1 MTEIQIYNPDGTSWG
16 IVPITEGAK
25 HEEEL
30 MKTDSVTLSW
40 KSTESVCIPMG
51 SYVAYKGVV
60 YKSLEPYYPQAKD
73 SIEYQYQ
80 PVFVSEIFMLS
91 KIPFLLYTNDGKRDL
106 VEADWNFTG
115 RGQDLVSTLSSSIKR
130 SIGVDYVFDIS
141 SDIEASLS
149 LSFSNVDIL
158 TALNSIASAWGCE
171 WWTDWQT
178 GMSTAR
184 IIHFGKKCVHNA
196 TDINPY
202 RLTAGQNITMPN
214 SNQKAT
220 YFNRFYIFG
229 STRNIPQDY
238 EGAQAT
244 HVINKR
250 LTLNPSKFP
259 NGYIDLP
266 VFDADGNA
274 TWDETNKR
282 YITDLTDSDQRFTKV
297 MYFDDIYPKSS
308 CVVSEVKKV
317 MRLVRDSEQKPIEI
331 GTWKSTDAEV
341 RAGYVKAGDVKYD
354 FWYLYVIKLKY
365 QNDRGEY
372 VDFRMDK
379 STYSPKDNPSGQMIK
394 GLELSLH
401 FNSGSL
407 EGREFK
413 AAYYN
418 ETDKHPFRSEDERF
432 SALNFE
438 TTGGEFE
445 IVRTEDNTII
455 LPNSGIE
462 PSTGTSA
469 DEDGDKVVVFNIRM
483 PEEYYYTAYNELEE
497 RAIEYIY
504 DETKDA
510 NQYVVKSNPIAFAEN
525 VPNLHLGRHI
535 TLNIGGRDIDT
546 RVTKLVTNLDRDYE
560 QEITM
565 SKALS
570 KGTINTLLTT
580 IESTAQSVV
589 DVEVM
594 DNTERKLAKQ
604 QMMSAIREMKDSMF
618 DTDGYFTAPISPT
631 TIDTMMLSVGAT
643 STNFQLEGI
652 LFQPNYAPNTTTPA
666 NHNRFNVQSTNGKLI
681 HYGID
686 IESDSPREW
695 NMSGGDVEWFA
706 NGVKTTNPSNN
717 SSFYLYAK
725 CSVTGEGGVFLLD
738 TKQRKYNSDSDYYY
752 FLVGVLSKA
761 TTLNTYTSRILGTTY
776 GITTINGDQIKT
788 GRIQSVDGKTYFDL
802 YSGKICGDIVF
813 TTSSG
818 EQEVDAYVQ
827 GLVDKG
833 VGEATKDIDAQ
844 VETLVDGK
852 VSNIEIGGRNYCRES
867 HGDCLKYLQI
877 LNYAGVTLQT
887 LDNVPCLQFDASST
901 TRGFF
906 IDAGKISSAYDRS
919 SHPWSFAIDVLVEAA
934 NTNFLIGLEG
944 RKTNTVTVKSA
955 NTWTRLKI
963 SGNSTFG
970 TIVVYKTTS
979 GKAYVKNWK
988 LETGTNATD
997 WTAATEDVN
1006 ESILSAQTVANEAT
1020 ETANCASTTA
1030 NAAKTAVDNFSVGGR
1045 NLLRNTG
1052 EKNMTIPAN
1061 AFAEYNYTTTIQ
1073 FPTIAEG
1080 MTICGQYKV
1089 DGWTNNF
1096 PPIPSC
1102 ILGKGDGDAWSR
1114 RIYFSTY
1121 KTIGSNTR
1129 LYQASAVIKT
1139 TDANILNV
1147 GGSKIVKILAE
1158 RGDGKA
1164 YSFTAYDIKIEIGS
1178 KPTDYSPAPE
1188 DTDAAILA
1196 AEQKA
1201 MMADYLRNAIQDGST
1216 TVKGGLILTQMIGVG
1231 AGDTTT
1237 AGMNGGGGDNP
1248 IRFWAGSSTFG
1259 DAMSAPFQ
1267 VYDNGRVV
1275 MSLAEIGS
1283 LNSDGYGIQIRNGK
1297 IEIVRGGSPLTQILP
1312 DMASSINDALLDM
1325 ESSSN
1330 GYIPNV
1336 SAVYTPLEKNLSGGT
1351 TEWGSDYKKTAS
1363 WSDNKYYEG
1372 VIFNSASYTG
1382 TATIKS
1388 NVVFSGTMPS
1398 YSVLKDSNPY
1408 WTLSQ
1413 HSSSRTMSM
1422 GWYLYEDYGKSTAKI
1437 IQQGSGTI
1445 SNSGSTITASLNNV
1459 TFNVTQGKR
1468 YSLVV
1473 KIVFSASVVLYANK
1487 TSSYYG
1493 GWSAQIV
1500 WSTGGTSNTTA
1511 DIYNAAESYKNKYYA
1526 DGFVLSKANDNYF
1539 AFIPTA
1545 GKNSETLRLRS
1556 GDFVLRLYNGRLEY
1570 NRKGQQSLGTSSFY
1584 NLSPMVYYG
1593 VVNWNSGNTQ
1603 SLSDIANVYSDKPSV
1618 AKISTTEVTFY
1629 YPRNKTYLLPVCV
1642 GYNNNASQTYQLQN
1656 ISALGSYTVESGVYG
1671 IKFNIKV
1678 SDYRIT
1684 SVYVLLLEIY

>member
-115 RGQDLVSTLSSSIKR
+115 RGQDLVSTLFSSIKR

-297 MYFDDIYPKSS
+297 MYFDDIYPKSN

-462 PSTGTSA
+462 PSKGTSA

-776 GITTINGDQIKT
+776 GITTINGNTIKT
-788 GRIQSVDGKTYFDL
+788 GRIQSVDGLTFFDL
-802 YSGKICGDIVF
+802 NKGEIGGNIKFTAEQGSDNFALINSIVSGNDDVKSAKESADEASGKV
-813 TTSSG
+813 
-818 EQEVDAYVQ
+818 
-827 GLVDKG
+827 
-833 VGEATKDIDAQ
+833 ATLDYLKKA
-844 VETLVDGK
+844 LVDGQTIVSGGLVQTNIIMLGYYDQSK
-852 VSNIEIGGRNYCRES
+852 VLHVMTGSNGLYNPEAKGGGVASWWGGNMVDGYADGEEGEFAEDGAMALIRFDGTGYFAKGAIWWTADGNLHADPLSFFVGESSVGALLKAFQLFYHTIGSKTIR
-867 HGDCLKYLQI
+867 
-877 LNYAGVTLQT
+877 
-887 LDNVPCLQFDASST
+887 LDYIKPLAPF
-901 TRGFF
+901 
-906 IDAGKISSAYDRS
+906 
-919 SHPWSFAIDVLVEAA
+919 
-934 NTNFLIGLEG
+934 IGLE
-944 RKTNTVTVKSA
+944 
-955 NTWTRLKI
+955 L
-963 SGNSTFG
+963 
-970 TIVVYKTTS
+970 
-979 GKAYVKNWK
+979 
-988 LETGTNATD
+988 
-997 WTAATEDVN
+997 
-1006 ESILSAQTVANEAT
+1006 ANEAT
-1020 ETANCASTTA
+1020 DEAKKARIYVDAN
-1030 NAAKTAVDNFSVGGR
+1030 G
-1045 NLLRNTG
+1045 NLVFDCNIVSK
-1052 EKNMTIPAN
+1052 KNIIAYG
-1061 AFAEYNYTTTIQ
+1061 AEGADVQTIQ
-1073 FPTIAEG
+1073 QIVEDLVEP
-1080 MTICGQYKV
+1080 
-1089 DGWTNNF
+1089 N
-1096 PPIPSC
+1096 P
-1102 ILGKGDGDAWSR
+1102 
-1114 RIYFSTY
+1114 
-1121 KTIGSNTR
+1121 
-1129 LYQASAVIKT
+1129 
-1139 TDANILNV
+1139 TDAPTEDM
-1147 GGSKIVKILAE
+1147 A
-1158 RGDGKA
+1158 
-1164 YSFTAYDIKIEIGS
+1164 TIKI
-1178 KPTDYSPAPE
+1178 
-1188 DTDAAILA
+1188 
-1196 AEQKA
+1196 
-1201 MMADYLRNAIQDGST
+1201 N
-1216 TVKGGLILTQMIGVG
+1216 GVVYNV
-1231 AGDTTT
+1231 
-1237 AGMNGGGGDNP
+1237 NGGGGSGVAS
-1248 IRFWAGSSTFG
+1248 IE
-1259 DAMSAPFQ
+1259 
-1267 VYDNGRVV
+1267 
-1275 MSLAEIGS
+1275 LS
-1283 LNSDGYGIQIRNGK
+1283 LNQTDYKMQVSITDNKGETITSNVIDFPIESVVVGGSYDATNKNIVLTLKNGSQVTFSVADLVSGLASTTYVDNAVSGITKASLGLGNVDNTSDANKPISTATQTALNGK
-1297 IEIVRGGSPLTQILP
+1297 LS
-1312 DMASSINDALLDM
+1312 
-1325 ESSSN
+1325 
-1330 GYIPNV
+1330 
-1336 SAVYTPLEKNLSGGT
+1336 LSGGT
-1351 TEWGSDYKKTAS
+1351 MTGVLGLLYLFRDTNNTKTGVGGGIQGDSAIIGIRTDGTVYRPHILSEDGSMIFGVSEWNSQKWARIGCDADGKIKISSLKTGSVPFVLCANGDVGVGTE
-1363 WSDNKYYEG
+1363 N
-1372 VIFNSASYTG
+1372 
-1382 TATIKS
+1382 
-1388 NVVFSGTMPS
+1388 PS
-1398 YSVLKDSNPY
+1398 YRLHVVGGSVYSDTAMRVANNKPFASKTSNG
-1408 WTLSQ
+1408 TDVNLLSI
-1413 HSSSRTMSM
+1413 SSSDLISV
-1422 GWYLYEDYGKSTAKI
+1422 GLSTCNI
-1437 IQQGSGTI
+1437 DVNGSRI
-1445 SNSGSTITASLNNV
+1445 
-1459 TFNVTQGKR
+1459 
-1468 YSLVV
+1468 
-1473 KIVFSASVVLYANK
+1473 
-1487 TSSYYG
+1487 
-1493 GWSAQIV
+1493 
-1500 WSTGGTSNTTA
+1500 
-1511 DIYNAAESYKNKYYA
+1511 
-1526 DGFVLSKANDNYF
+1526 
-1539 AFIPTA
+1539 
-1545 GKNSETLRLRS
+1545 
-1556 GDFVLRLYNGRLEY
+1556 RLYNSSTQMITINGGNLTATGDITAYSDARLKSDIQDLEY
-1570 NRKGQQSLGTSSFY
+1570 RGSLTPKTYIKDGKKSIGFVAQEVRKLYPELVQGEEKEDEYLSLNYGAITAVLAAENKELKKKVESLEDRIAKLEELLSSI
-1584 NLSPMVYYG
+1584 LSP
-1593 VVNWNSGNTQ
+1593 
-1603 SLSDIANVYSDKPSV
+1603 
-1618 AKISTTEVTFY
+1618 
-1629 YPRNKTYLLPVCV
+1629 
-1642 GYNNNASQTYQLQN
+1642 NNEKNGEDSIMLC
-1656 ISALGSYTVESGVYG
+1656 
-1671 IKFNIKV
+1671 
-1678 SDYRIT
+1678 
-1684 SVYVLLLEIY
+1684 